1 MSLYR
6 ASPKVPNE
14 SKEVRLEDIPEISNA
29 QEVNKSHSIMADDLP
44 SPSPSNNSEKKEE
57 KQKMIITGDDILI
70 EYVSRI
76 IQILDNIL
84 KVCKEKCIERAPI
97 DRVDE
102 IIPQ

>member
-1 MSLYR
+1 
-6 ASPKVPNE
+6 
-14 SKEVRLEDIPEISNA
+14 
-29 QEVNKSHSIMADDLP
+29 
-44 SPSPSNNSEKKEE
+44 
-57 KQKMIITGDDILI
+57 MIITGDDILI